1 MFGTLFHSV
10 YFRMALGL
18 KLFRAFVLLTLYL
31 LSHGLAQAS
40 NLDQRPEEQKL
51 FDDIYGNQK
60 TKTDTKSI
68 PFCRFIQLYSRNSGR
83 HVRIKEDRSVDA
95 SGEDGDKYAK
105 LIIESVSFGRVHI
118 RGSVTNFYLCVDKRG
133 RLKAR
138 ARGKWKD
145 NCVFTD
151 HLADNAFT
159 EFRSVKYNK
168 TLIAFNRSGRP
179 RQVNRPFRAG
189 MKAFQFIERALNIRL
204 YKGRRY
210 KISNGRGSNRIDLYR
225 RKHAYDKIFV
235 SYKKWK
241 EFRRWLKLSKKKV
254 TEKKNKPLTAAP
266 EPRVQA
272 TVQLVSNNTASI
284 TLL

>member
-1 MFGTLFHSV
+1 
-10 YFRMALGL
+10 
-18 KLFRAFVLLTLYL
+18 
-31 LSHGLAQAS
+31 
-40 NLDQRPEEQKL
+40 
-51 FDDIYGNQK
+51 
-60 TKTDTKSI
+60 
-68 PFCRFIQLYSRNSGR
+68 
-83 HVRIKEDRSVDA
+83 
-95 SGEDGDKYAK
+95 
-105 LIIESVSFGRVHI
+105 
-118 RGSVTNFYLCVDKRG
+118 
-133 RLKAR
+133 
-138 ARGKWKD
+138 
-145 NCVFTD
+145 
-151 HLADNAFT
+151 
-159 EFRSVKYNK
+159 
-168 TLIAFNRSGRP
+168 
-179 RQVNRPFRAG
+179 